1 MSENANVP
9 NAEFSYTI
17 TGSGNKKDYDVAG
30 GKVQILDGLGTPTIT
45 WDQHGELES
54 TVKFKPGDAT
64 TLYKDTYSSMFE
76 GCTSLIEGP
85 EIMATTIANT
95 NSTACMQR
103 MFCMN
108 RDKKVTAA
116 MTKSPVLRIVNPTT
130 ANNTY
135 QQLFCGNGSLTEV
148 TILAEGT
155 NFSFANWLNN
165 VSSSGVIKKLSATTL
180 TNNSVNGKPS
190 GWTYENID

>member
-1 MSENANVP
+1 MFRGCTNLVDCP
-9 NAEFSYTI
+9 R
-17 TGSGNKKDYDVAG
+17 V
-30 GKVQILDGLGTPTIT
+30 LP
-45 WDQHGELES
+45 
-54 TVKFKPGDAT
+54 AT
-64 TLYKDTYSSMFE
+64 TLYQDTYSSMFE
-76 GCTSLIEGP
+76 GCTSLVEGP
-85 EIMATTIANT
+85 EISATTIAS
-95 NSTACMQR
+95 STGTSCMQR

-108 RDKKVTAA
+108 RNSKVTAA
-116 MTKSPVLRIVNPTT
+116 MTKSPVLRIVDPTT

-135 QQLFCGNGSLTEV
+135 QQIFCGNGNLVEV

-155 NFSFANWLNN
+155 NLSFTNWLNK